1 MRMICPSR
9 QWQENLLRQN
19 QLTERGFSK
28 SVSERA
34 VLNFHFNATC
44 KKRVAVQLGLKCR
57 SGALG
62 LKLCRRCCCEAVGS
76 GRLQS
81 GGRKLMLHRLKPEQ
95 VMTWCEPK
103 PAAPPNGSENC
114 GWRQVLA
121 CNLPL
126 AHVAPTR
133 RQRSGGHMA
142 RRHRKQ
148 CQRTA
153 RLAAPRSCGN
163 PGALRS
169 RWCGLRHGDK
179 GKRS

>member
-1 MRMICPSR
+1 MICRSR
-9 QWQENLLRQN
+9 QQRENLLRQN

-28 SVSERA
+28 SVGERA

-44 KKRVAVQLGLKCR
+44 KKRITMQFLVKCR
-57 SGALG
+57 IGALG
-62 LKLCRRCCCEAVGS
+62 LKPCRRCCCEAVGS
-76 GRLQS
+76 GRLQT
-81 GGRKLMLHRLKPEQ
+81 GGRKLMLHRIKPER

-103 PAAPPNGSENC
+103 PAAPPSELENS

-126 AHVAPTR
+126 GHDGPTR
-133 RQRSGGHMA
+133 RQRFGVHMA
-142 RRHRKQ
+142 RRHRKR

-153 RLAAPRSCGN
+153 RLAAPQSCGN
-163 PGALRS
+163 PGALRC
-169 RWCGLRHGDK
+169 RWCGLTRGDK